1 MHKATPIP
9 RLIYLRFTYNYF
21 TNENAGHAVH
31 QECKDFN
38 QRVYEFLRE

>member
-1 MHKATPIP
+1 MKFYNRSGKIH
-9 RLIYLRFTYNYF
+9 IY
-21 TNENAGHAVH
+21 ENAGHAVH